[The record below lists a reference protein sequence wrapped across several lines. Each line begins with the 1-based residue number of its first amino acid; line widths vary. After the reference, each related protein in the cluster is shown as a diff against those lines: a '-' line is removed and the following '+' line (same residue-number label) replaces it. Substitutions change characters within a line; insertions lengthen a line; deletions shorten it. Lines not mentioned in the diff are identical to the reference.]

1 MIGYK
6 KDLEVGGG
14 VLKETVIT
22 HYMKQKS
29 LSPLLAVDS
38 NGELFLKGSL

>member
-6 KDLEVGGG
+6 KDLEVGG

-22 HYMKQKS
+22 HYMEQKS